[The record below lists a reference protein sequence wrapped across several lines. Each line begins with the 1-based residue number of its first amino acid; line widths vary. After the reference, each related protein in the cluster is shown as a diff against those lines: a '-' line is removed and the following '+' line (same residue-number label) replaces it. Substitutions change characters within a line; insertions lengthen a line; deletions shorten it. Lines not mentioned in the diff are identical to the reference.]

1 MPSAAARADNQGANP
16 VMRKILISSALILS
30 LAGGASAIA
39 ATKPAAKPAPAASA
53 TADKTADCNK
63 QWKAEKKH
71 TQTHKAFM
79 AACTKA

>member
-1 MPSAAARADNQGANP
+1 
-16 VMRKILISSALILS
+16 MRKILISSALILS
-30 LAGGASAIA
+30 LAGGASAMA
-39 ATKPAAKPAPAASA
+39 ATKPAAKAAPAAPAA
-53 TADKTADCNK
+53 TATTSKTADCNK

>member
-1 MPSAAARADNQGANP
+1 
-16 VMRKILISSALILS
+16 MRKILISSALILS
-30 LAGGASAIA
+30 LAGGASAMA
-39 ATKPAAKPAPAASA
+39 ATKPATKPAPAATATTSKSA
-53 TADKTADCNK
+53 ECAK